1 MEEVTTNAPRYVP
14 RAYATLLVLAV
25 NIVVYIVME
34 SQGGPT
40 YENLVRF
47 GAKENGLIALG
58 EWYRLFT
65 PMFLHAGLMHLGF
78 NMYALYQVG
87 RVLEYLI
94 GPRNFIG
101 LYLTGGLTA
110 TLCSFALS
118 PPLSVGASGSLYA
131 ILLALYVIQRY
142 EVRLARDGGISVP
155 SSPLGTL
162 IIINGLITFVIPNID
177 WAAHLGGAL
186 AGSLIAGALIARH
199 KWKVRMAHCRPYL
212 DPLSRVPQ
220 RKVWEF
226 PRAYLA
232 VLVLLN
238 MTFGLKYFFVSEVEK
253 AFGAGVQAASA
264 LRESPRE
271 PKQLADFGEL
281 ITSEKSDA
289 NPAHLLK
296 ASASAHAAG
305 FFMPAFL
312 GYHATLLIAENTD
325 KPLSHTEMT
334 ILRQL
339 MELTFQLRH
348 PENVP
353 LSALGVT
360 TKSREDAAI
369 STSKSCERAA
379 DLLETLRVYT
389 VSAKLY
395 ECAFLLNTE
404 SRELAVK
411 TFANL
416 KKSGDDP
423 RHRRESES
431 DLARFR
437 EIFSTL
443 MTTDRAAIEN
453 LRPGDYWRWVEKPYQ
468 DEHDNS
474 KQHEESV
481 LELPP
486 I

>member
-1 MEEVTTNAPRYVP
+1 MEEVTTNPPRYVP
-14 RAYATLLVLAV
+14 RAYATLVVLAV
-25 NIVVYIVME
+25 NVLVYVVME

-94 GPRNFIG
+94 GPRNFMAV
-101 LYLTGGLTA
+101 YLIGGLTA

-142 EVRLARDGGISVP
+142 EVRLARDVGISVP
-155 SSPLGTL
+155 NSPLGSL
-162 IIINGLITFVIPNID
+162 IIINGLITFIIPNID
-177 WAAHLGGAL
+177 WAAHLGGAI
-186 AGSLIAGALIARH
+186 AGSLLAGALIARH
-199 KWKVRMAHCRPYL
+199 RWKVRMAQCRRYL
-212 DPLSRVPQ
+212 DPLSQAPR
-220 RKVWEF
+220 RRLWEF

-232 VLVLLN
+232 ALALLN
-238 MTFGLKYFFVSEVEK
+238 VAFGLKYFFVSEVEK
-253 AFGAGVQAASA
+253 AFGAGVLAASA
-264 LRESPRE
+264 MRESPRE
-271 PKQLADFGEL
+271 AKQLAEYGEL

-296 ASASAHAAG
+296 ASAAAHAAG

-312 GYHATLLIAENTD
+312 GYHATLLIAENTAQ
-325 KPLSHTEMT
+325 PLSHTEMT

-339 MELTFQLRH
+339 MDLTFKLRQ
-348 PENVP
+348 PEAAL
-353 LSALGVT
+353 LSALGVIAQNPEVT
-360 TKSREDAAI
+360 AI
-369 STSKSCERAA
+369 NSSKSCARAA

-395 ECAFLLNTE
+395 ECAFLLDTKSE
-404 SRELAVK
+404 ALAVK

-423 RHRRESES
+423 EHERESES
-431 DLARFR
+431 DMARFR
-437 EIFSTL
+437 EIYAKL
-443 MTTDRAAIEN
+443 MAQDKAAVEA
-453 LRPGDYWRWVEKPYQ
+453 LRPGDYWRWVEKTDRGTQ
-468 DEHDNS
+468 D
-474 KQHEESV
+474 KPEENEAPA